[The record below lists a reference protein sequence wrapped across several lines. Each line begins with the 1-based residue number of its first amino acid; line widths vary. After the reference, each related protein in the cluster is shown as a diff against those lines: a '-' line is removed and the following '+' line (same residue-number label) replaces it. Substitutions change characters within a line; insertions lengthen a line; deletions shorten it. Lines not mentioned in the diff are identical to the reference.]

1 MQCECN
7 TRAIIIRML
16 SKLVKMF
23 KEPEQGTVKLSFI
36 ALDENDEPYEDVA
49 TMPYHDEYIQ
59 KDIEAKFKN
68 FMYFRKHRVVE
79 ITILEVIKT
88 L

>member
-1 MQCECN
+1 MFN
-7 TRAIIIRML
+7 
-16 SKLVKMF
+16 KLAKLF

-36 ALDENDEPYEDVA
+36 ALDEEDVPYEDVA

-59 KDIEAKFKN
+59 RDIEAKFRN
-68 FMYFRKHRVVE
+68 FMLLRKHLVVE

-88 L
+88 SG